1 MTFNLVIFI
10 YFLANNCFTTF
21 CFNFLLFTFNMHA
34 LLSNPGWTW
43 NKSLMPHWEVTQS
56 LPGGIGSAHVTRGVA
71 RSDGTGAPKARGG
84 GRGVWGDLAQTI
96 IPASTPSL
104 DALWAP
110 SNACSSLKSI
120 AAPGA
125 KKPHV
130 NPGLSD
136 RQMSLWAKA
145 WIIMTVYGD
154 ISTTVKPAVLLG
166 KRKSYRLTNSNK
178 VGRNKLR
185 KVTSL
190 S

>member
-1 MTFNLVIFI
+1 MRYYPTLVEHETKAWC
-10 YFLANNCFTTF
+10 LTERW
-21 CFNFLLFTFNMHA
+21 HS
-34 LLSNPGWTW
+34 LSQEASAVPMSPG
-43 NKSLMPHWEVTQS
+43 V
-56 LPGGIGSAHVTRGVA
+56 LPGA
-71 RSDGTGAPKARGG
+71 TGPVLQEQGGG

-96 IPASTPSL
+96 IPASTPSP
-104 DALWAP
+104 DALWAL

-154 ISTTVKPAVLLG
+154 ISTTVKPAVLMG